1 MSAQEAIEVTR
12 AERVAASWRGTR
24 LEGLLWAALSVAI
37 FSGWFVVT
45 RFSVTR
51 ELQVWDVTAIRFG
64 VGAVLLAP
72 AVLRRGS
79 RLPMSAWGEGLLFA
93 LLWGAPFVLLVALGL
108 QLTSAAQAASIAPT
122 TMPLVAGIL
131 SYVFLKE
138 QQGWIRWTGYA
149 AILAGL
155 VCLTGAVTTQAPP
168 SPVGVAALAAAGGM
182 WAVYTL
188 LFRRSGLSSIQVAAL
203 ICIWSAALFLPAYV
217 LFGLSHLGRASASEI
232 ALQLFYQ
239 GVLMGAVALVTF
251 NRAVSLLGA
260 SAATAMIALVP
271 AVASLLAIPILSETP
286 SFVESIAIAV
296 IVVGV
301 LLASSRPSPQL
312 RQFNLRRDHDPLL
325 FPSHAEPGQDCPVP

>member
-1 MSAQEAIEVTR
+1 MAAQEAIEVTR
-12 AERVAASWRGTR
+12 AERVASWRGTR
-24 LEGLLWAALSVAI
+24 LEGLLWAALSIAI

-51 ELQVWDVTAIRFG
+51 ELQVWDVTALRFG

-79 RLPMSAWGEGLLFA
+79 RLPMSAWGEGLCLHC
-93 LLWGAPFVLLVALGL
+93 WGAPFVLLVALGL
-108 QLTSAAQAASIAPT
+108 KPTSAAQAASIAPT

-131 SYVFLKE
+131 SFVFLKE
-138 QQGWIRWTGYA
+138 QQGGSG
-149 AILAGL
+149 GL
-155 VCLTGAVTTQAPP
+155 DMPRSSPDWSASPEPSRQAPP
-168 SPVGVAALAAAGGM
+168 SPAGVTALAAAGGM

-188 LFRRSGLSSIQVAAL
+188 LFRRSGLSSIQAAAL

-271 AVASLLAIPILSETP
+271 AAASLLAIRPW
-286 SFVESIAIAV
+286 AKRRR
-296 IVVGV
+296 
-301 LLASSRPSPQL
+301 SSKALQ
-312 RQFNLRRDHDPLL
+312 
-325 FPSHAEPGQDCPVP
+325 

>member
-1 MSAQEAIEVTR
+1 
-12 AERVAASWRGTR
+12 
-24 LEGLLWAALSVAI
+24 
-37 FSGWFVVT
+37 
-45 RFSVTR
+45 
-51 ELQVWDVTAIRFG
+51 
-64 VGAVLLAP
+64 
-72 AVLRRGS
+72 
-79 RLPMSAWGEGLLFA
+79 MSAWGEGFLFA

-108 QLTSAAQAASIAPT
+108 KLTSAAQAASIAPT

-168 SPVGVAALAAAGGM
+168 SPAGVAALAAAGGM

-188 LFRRSGLSSIQVAAL
+188 LFRRSGLSSIQAAAL
-203 ICIWSAALFLPAYV
+203 ICIWSAIVFLPAYI
-217 LFGLSHLGRASASEI
+217 LFGLSHLGQASTSEI

-271 AVASLLAIPILSETP
+271 AVASLLAIPALGETP
-286 SFVESIAIAV
+286 SFVEGIAIAV
-296 IVVGV
+296 VVVGV
-301 LLASSRPSPQL
+301 LLAASRPSSATLSIQPQE
-312 RQFNLRRDHDPLL
+312 R
-325 FPSHAEPGQDCPVP
+325 S